1 MFACL
6 RYLLERLPCTFT
18 MHIRYTA
25 SNWVNDVGH
34 WLVRILLTQQR
45 IDSKLFKL
53 LSVNILELMP
63 LRNVHPSSICMI
75 PLIGQVWNTGPL
87 DWFISP
93 EFAWCVVNTIGLP
106 AWPSSLHS
114 HCTVGKLWGWSVLRV
129 PDSYFS
135 NQLND
140 RDHVI
145 KQPFVCPRILC
156 P

>member
-75 PLIGQVWNTGPL
+75 PLIGQIWNTGL
-87 DWFISP
+87 WLVHFSRICMTSV
-93 EFAWCVVNTIGLP
+93 EHHRSACVAQFPTFYIPTALWASYGVDLYLE
-106 AWPSSLHS
+106 SLIFFPGYFVPNLRHCAL
-114 HCTVGKLWGWSVLRV
+114 CTVC
-129 PDSYFS
+129 DS
-135 NQLND
+135 
-140 RDHVI
+140 
-145 KQPFVCPRILC
+145 
-156 P
+156 